1 LNRGFHPLLN
11 FAPQNYG
18 QNVSDINE
26 GLKIPLAM
34 KLDPGYLDH
43 HQKGPAGFF
52 DREVNA
58 CVHVRFPCIAGCRLA

>member
-11 FAPQNYG
+11 FAPQNHG

-43 HQKGPAGFF
+43 QHKGPEGFF
-52 DREVNA
+52 HREVNA
-58 CVHVRFPCIAGCRLA
+58 CVQVSFPCISTCPLA